1 MNLDIK
7 FEVGQIVEGIVVKIK
22 KYGAILSFDGGYFGI
37 LHISEI
43 STNFVNNIGSYFS
56 LVDKIN
62 VLIKSIDEGKKSLS
76 VSIKDLPPEQNPFKE
91 ILPSKKITS
100 YLKEIDST
108 KLEKALPNMIEEELK
123 RESND

>member
-43 STNFVNNIGSYFS
+43 STNFVNNMG
-56 LVDKIN
+56 
-62 VLIKSIDEGKKSLS
+62 
-76 VSIKDLPPEQNPFKE
+76 
-91 ILPSKKITS
+91 
-100 YLKEIDST
+100 
-108 KLEKALPNMIEEELK
+108 
-123 RESND
+123 

>member
-56 LVDKIN
+56 LGDKIN